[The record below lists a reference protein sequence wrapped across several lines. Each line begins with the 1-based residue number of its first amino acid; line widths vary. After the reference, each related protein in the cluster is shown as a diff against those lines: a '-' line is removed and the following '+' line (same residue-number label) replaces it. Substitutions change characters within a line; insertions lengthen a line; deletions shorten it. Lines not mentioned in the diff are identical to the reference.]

1 MGQLHPS
8 FIVGIGGSA
17 GALNAYKAFLDALPS
32 NTGMAFVIGSQIH
45 PTANSQLADILSHHT
60 KMPVTLASAAMPI
73 RANRVYVIPP
83 NADLL
88 IESCTFKVATP
99 RASRDEQI
107 DLLFSSLAEAMGAR
121 AIGIIFS
128 GYGGDGTEGCKHIKA
143 NGGKTFAQD
152 MSAEVDGM
160 PLSAQASG
168 CIDFVLPPGK
178 IPAELQ
184 RLVRTIATK
193 KKHDFDPKM
202 FLATIGEGRKIVL
215 VPGKQTIFTQGDP
228 ADTVFYIQKGKVRLT
243 VVSEK
248 GKEATI
254 AILNP
259 GDFCGEGGLAG
270 QPLRMGSAIAMT
282 DCELMRIDKKAM
294 MLALHRESK
303 LSDMFTAYL
312 LGRNIRYEADL
323 VDQLFSSSEKRLAR
337 ILLLLSHFG
346 KEGVPETVIP
356 KISQETLAEMTGTTR
371 SRVSFFM
378 NRFRKLGFINYGEG
392 GLQVHSSLP
401 QCRSARLEPASSDP
415 SSSTPYR
422 FAADWI
428 RFHAARRSA
437 SVTPFTCLKRATA
450 LRT

>member
-1 MGQLHPS
+1 MHPN

-17 GALNAYKAFLDALPS
+17 GALNAYKALLDALPS

-45 PTANSQLADILSHHT
+45 PSANSQLAQILSSHT
-60 KMPVTLASAAMPI
+60 KMPVTLASTAMPI

-83 NADLL
+83 NAGLL
-88 IESCTFKVATP
+88 IESYTFQVASP
-99 RASRDEQI
+99 RTRMNGQI

-121 AIGIIFS
+121 AIGIILS

-143 NGGKTFAQD
+143 QGGKTFAQD

-168 CIDFVLPPGK
+168 CVDFVLPPGK

-193 KKHDFDPKM
+193 KKHDFDPKL
-202 FLATIGEGRKIVL
+202 FLATIGEGRTIVL
-215 VPGKQTIFTQGDP
+215 VPGKQTIFTQGDA

-270 QPLRMGSAIAMT
+270 QPLRMGSATALT
-282 DCELMRIDKKAM
+282 DCELMRIEKRAM
-294 MLALHRESK
+294 MIALHRENT
-303 LSDMFTAYL
+303 LSDLFTAYL
-312 LGRNIRYEADL
+312 LGRNIRYEEDL

-337 ILLLLSHFG
+337 ILILLAHFG
-346 KEGVPETVIP
+346 KEGKPETVIP
-356 KISQETLAEMTGTTR
+356 KISQETLADMVGTTR

-392 GLQVHSSLP
+392 GLQVHSSL
-401 QCRSARLEPASSDP
+401 LNVVLHD
-415 SSSTPYR
+415 
-422 FAADWI
+422 
-428 RFHAARRSA
+428 
-437 SVTPFTCLKRATA
+437 
-450 LRT
+450 